1 MKEVLIVKHAVGGR
15 TFVHSETDALRYEVL
30 PDGDGWRIT
39 VSTPKSAAVEE
50 LLKWKR
56 ELNVFL
62 FQEFDNQPTRKIW
75 FYVKEGP
82 VEYEDG
88 LEQLTIRAQSRI
100 DYVPDEFDM

>member
-15 TFVHSETDALRYEVL
+15 TFIHSGTESLPYEVH
-30 PDGDGWRIT
+30 PEGEGWRIT
-39 VSTPKSAAVEE
+39 ISTPKNEAIQE
-50 LLKWKR
+50 LLKWKH

-62 FQEFDNQPTRKIW
+62 FQEFDDQPTRKIW

-82 VEYEDG
+82 VMYEDQRQ
-88 LEQLTIRAQSRI
+88 QLTIKAQSRI

>member
-15 TFVHSETDALRYEVL
+15 TFIHSGTELLRYEVIR
-30 PDGDGWRIT
+30 DGESWRIT
-39 VSTPKSAAVEE
+39 ISTPRSAAIEE
-50 LLKWKR
+50 LLKWKH

-62 FQEFDNQPTRKIW
+62 FQEFDDQPTRKIW

-82 VEYEDG
+82 VGYEDQ
-88 LEQLTIRAQSRI
+88 LQQLTIKAKSRI